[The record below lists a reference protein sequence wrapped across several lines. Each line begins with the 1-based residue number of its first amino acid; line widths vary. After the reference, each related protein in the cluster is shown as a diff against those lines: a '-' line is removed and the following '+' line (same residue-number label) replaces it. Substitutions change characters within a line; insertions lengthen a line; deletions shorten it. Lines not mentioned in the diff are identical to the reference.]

1 MLEDRKNGI
10 GEVWNNKI
18 NKKKKERK
26 RVKKGN
32 EEENWRKN

>member
-10 GEVWNNKI
+10 EEVWNNKI
-18 NKKKKERK
+18 NKKKERK

>member
-18 NKKKKERK
+18 NKKKERK